1 MSINHDSLKVSED
14 SDGSFIVEWD
24 RNDPRYKQFNDMS
37 SEEFEIYVNKILRTA
52 IDEYQL
58 KDDLL

>member
-1 MSINHDSLKVSED
+1 MSVDHDSLKVSED
-14 SDGSFIVEWD
+14 SDGSFIFEWD

-37 SEEFEIYVNKILRTA
+37 SEEFEIYVNKALRTA

-58 KDDLL
+58 KEDLL

>member
-58 KDDLL
+58 KEDLL